1 MKIFFLK
8 NVRLLIIFSLYCSFC
23 FNYWCLCKRIVS
35 LHTIKSEGWNY
46 IQLLISFVGIFL
58 IKNRFIDFEILRC
71 FILQAVRCTM
81 SLFKQYRA
89 IYVDSDID
97 LFMQCINS
105 TNYYGCINCNLWLL
119 NNVTTICTPLKNYF
133 ITGSKQLPLF
143 HKPLHC
149 RPQFLWV

>member
-1 MKIFFLK
+1 MKNFFLK
-8 NVRLLIIFSLYCSFC
+8 NVRLLIIFFPYCSFC
-23 FNYWCLCKRIVS
+23 INYWSLCKRIVS
-35 LHTIKSEGWNY
+35 LPSSLKGEIHSAAD
-46 IQLLISFVGIFL
+46 IFCGDL
-58 IKNRFIDFEILRC
+58 PHKNRFIDFEILRC

-119 NNVTTICTPLKNYF
+119 NNVTTICTPLKYYY

>member
-1 MKIFFLK
+1 MYDYSLFSFLI
-8 NVRLLIIFSLYCSFC
+8 VLSVLIIEACVSELYR
-23 FNYWCLCKRIVS
+23 YHQVWRVK
-35 LHTIKSEGWNY
+35 Y

-119 NNVTTICTPLKNYF
+119 NNVTAICTPLKYYY

>member
-1 MKIFFLK
+1 MYDYSLFSFLI
-8 NVRLLIIFSLYCSFC
+8 VLSVLIIEACVSELYR
-23 FNYWCLCKRIVS
+23 YHQVWRVK
-35 LHTIKSEGWNY
+35 Y

>member
-1 MKIFFLK
+1 MYDYSLFSFLI
-8 NVRLLIIFSLYCSFC
+8 VLSVLIIEACVSVLYRYHQVWRVKLHSAADIFC
-23 FNYWCLCKRIVS
+23 GDLP
-35 LHTIKSEGWNY
+35 H
-46 IQLLISFVGIFL
+46 
-58 IKNRFIDFEILRC
+58 KNRFIDFEILRC
-71 FILQAVRCTM
+71 FILQAVRCKM

-105 TNYYGCINCNLWLL
+105 TNYGCINCNLWLL

-149 RPQFLWV
+149 RPQFLWM

>member
-1 MKIFFLK
+1 MYDYSLFSFLI
-8 NVRLLIIFSLYCSFC
+8 VLSVLIIEACVSELYR
-23 FNYWCLCKRIVS
+23 YHQVWRVK
-35 LHTIKSEGWNY
+35 Y

-119 NNVTTICTPLKNYF
+119 NNVTTICTPLKYYY

>member
-1 MKIFFLK
+1 MYDYSLFSFLI
-8 NVRLLIIFSLYCSFC
+8 VLSVLIIEACVSVLYR
-23 FNYWCLCKRIVS
+23 YHQVWRVK
-35 LHTIKSEGWNY
+35 Y

-71 FILQAVRCTM
+71 FILQAVRRTM

-119 NNVTTICTPLKNYF
+119 NNVTTICTPLKYYY

>member
-1 MKIFFLK
+1 MYDYSLFSFLI
-8 NVRLLIIFSLYCSFC
+8 VLSVLIIEACVSVLYR
-23 FNYWCLCKRIVS
+23 YHQVWMVK
-35 LHTIKSEGWNY
+35 Y

-119 NNVTTICTPLKNYF
+119 NNVTTICTPLKYYY

-143 HKPLHC
+143 HKLLHC

>member
-1 MKIFFLK
+1 MYDYSLFSFLI
-8 NVRLLIIFSLYCSFC
+8 VLSVLIIEACVSELYR
-23 FNYWCLCKRIVS
+23 YHQVWRVK
-35 LHTIKSEGWNY
+35 Y

-81 SLFKQYRA
+81 SLFKQYRT

-119 NNVTTICTPLKNYF
+119 NNVTTICTPLKYYY